1 MIRRHKPSNRKSSI
15 FEGLSLIESFC
26 IIVLP
31 ILITAINLILIRDI
45 LELTTLVSLI
55 ISSIITATFIVL
67 IVLLINYLT
76 ERF

>member
-1 MIRRHKPSNRKSSI
+1 MIRRHEKNKKTSL

-76 ERF
+76 ERY